1 MTMLKALGSLVKILL
16 AASVLIGLILIV
28 VFRWEDDSKMNQWY
42 ACEVRRMEHQI
53 ASDVSGFYTSYC
65 MEAEDYYRLSR
76 CEIFPSL
83 SLPASC
89 YIPRWRS
96 HF

>member
-1 MTMLKALGSLVKILL
+1 MMLKAVGGLIRILL
-16 AASVLIGLILIV
+16 GASLMIGLLLIG

-42 ACEVRRMEHQI
+42 ACEVKRMEHRI
-53 ASDVSGFYTSYC
+53 ASDASGFYTSNC
-65 MEAEDYYRLSR
+65 MEAAGYYRLSR

-83 SLPASC
+83 SLPANC
-89 YIPRWRS
+89 FIPRWRS

>member
-1 MTMLKALGSLVKILL
+1 MMLKALGSLVKILL
-16 AASVLIGLILIV
+16 GVSVITGLVLI
-28 VFRWEDDSKMNQWY
+28 VFSRWEDDSKMNQWY
-42 ACEVRRMEHQI
+42 ACEVKRIEHRI
-53 ASDVSGFYTSYC
+53 ASDESGFYTSYC
-65 MEAEDYYRLSR
+65 MEAEGYYRLSR
-76 CEIFPSL
+76 CEVFPTL